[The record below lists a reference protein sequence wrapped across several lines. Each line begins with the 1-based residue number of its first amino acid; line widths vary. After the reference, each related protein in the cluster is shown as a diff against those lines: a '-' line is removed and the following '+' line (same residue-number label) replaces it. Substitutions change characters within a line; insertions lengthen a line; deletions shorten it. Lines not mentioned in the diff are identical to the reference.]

1 MKYGWCLREQSRR
14 PPAEKSAVRPAASY
28 TRRACSLLRGPR
40 YGCNL
45 LAWSYARLVCG
56 FVVGGGNCEAKRR
69 RSRNTDAR
77 QEYEYSRAWPDHRAQ
92 AAAFYRSCP
101 RYPAPPYSPA
111 SGNDPRWA
119 G

>member
-77 QEYEYSRAWPDHRAQ
+77 QEYEYSRVWPDHRAR
-92 AAAFYRSCP
+92 AAAAENSVYAPSQTP
-101 RYPAPPYSPA
+101 R
-111 SGNDPRWA
+111 G
-119 G
+119 